1 MDPAWLTIED
11 AYALWG
17 AIFVVALR
25 DRTIMAEGCRTG
37 NTTDPSDWGMIPAEF
52 WRRAIFRGEPGF
64 PALDGRTYR
73 DLVWVMPGRATW
85 WDIRVRR
92 ADVEKLPKSGDVLI
106 TAAYEWLLKRAEEE
120 QKEGRRLK
128 QSNEL
133 WQECKLATGAPSRE
147 AKAAFQ
153 KLPANLRYTR
163 GQH

>member
-37 NTTDPSDWGMIPAEF
+37 ITTDPSDWGMIPAEF

-92 ADVEKLPKSGDVLI
+92 ADVEKLLENPTEKPTESAPPQTQESIKAKVLAHLI
-106 TAAYEWLLKRAEEE
+106 ARGKEEQAKKRLLKKKDER
-120 QKEGRRLK
+120 
-128 QSNEL
+128 
-133 WQECKLATGAPSRE
+133 
-147 AKAAFQ
+147 
-153 KLPANLRYTR
+153 
-163 GQH
+163 